1 VAEVVEGTVEI
12 PDEVEDDEDVVEAD
26 DDEVVE
32 VVLELELDLVL
43 VLELV
48 VLRQVVPVQ
57 TVGRVVKI

>member
-1 VAEVVEGTVEI
+1 MAEVVEGTVEI

-57 TVGRVVKI
+57 TVG